1 MGVIQFLYSVR
12 SEFEI
17 ASLLLQKLEKALCH
31 IFVYYNMGQIALCLN
46 HYNFSIINATNV
58 LFS

>member
-17 ASLLLQKLEKALCH
+17 ASLLPTKTLKSTMSYICVLQYGTNCALLESL
-31 IFVYYNMGQIALCLN
+31 
-46 HYNFSIINATNV
+46 
-58 LFS
+58 